1 MNWNSNQASKARTK
15 LPNLSHDIGKSGG
28 SEKQKIW
35 TISNVPTTL

>member
-1 MNWNSNQASKARTK
+1 MNWNSNRKAGPAK
-15 LPNLSHDIGKSGG
+15 LPNLSQTVGKSGG